1 MAGHRHPL
9 YNGERLE
16 SPMAIRRPGALGQV
30 RPRWLVPGLALL
42 ALAGVGIGLTV
53 QEQQRRQ
60 TEQAR
65 HSQPLPRRIA
75 ALGRVE
81 PLDFTR

>member
-1 MAGHRHPL
+1 
-9 YNGERLE
+9 
-16 SPMAIRRPGALGQV
+16 MAIRRPGALGQV